1 MKHMEDTTLGKL
13 AKEILEDIDV
23 NKLQK
28 SMGENGDVLKTI
40 GDPDSGFSDIISNV
54 SQKMAKKI
62 SSGEL
67 NQENLMN
74 DAMKFASMMPGMFGG
89 NMGGGNMGGSNKKGP
104 DMSHMMNMMSELMSS
119 NNNNSEPD
127 LSSMMQQMAGNMKN
141 NKGSRTA
148 VNTAGLRKLSKA
160 NKLRTKLANKKFNG
174 E

>member
-1 MKHMEDTTLGKL
+1 
-13 AKEILEDIDV
+13 
-23 NKLQK
+23 
-28 SMGENGDVLKTI
+28 
-40 GDPDSGFSDIISNV
+40 
-54 SQKMAKKI
+54 
-62 SSGEL
+62 
-67 NQENLMN
+67 
-74 DAMKFASMMPGMFGG
+74 MKFASMMPGMFGG
-89 NMGGGNMGGSNKKGP
+89 NMGGGNMGGGNMGGGNKKGP

-141 NKGSRTA
+141 NKGGRSA